1 VDPETLNLLQK
12 AIREGISSASWTMLI
27 TAVISAGFGAF
38 LGSYLQRKGEDLA
51 MNENFKEVKKQ
62 VTDLAQI
69 TEGIK
74 QRSAI
79 ELKEMDRIQAQHVF
93 VRELYAPSVRE
104 YSSEQAVGLRE
115 AYLLLFEPGSSLTY
129 SAGKHFEERLDLAIR
144 SVMQPFRK
152 HLGVLDEETHGKIY
166 SVQNYLLEL
175 KGKDP
180 EDVKKKMNEFLNLT
194 EEARKSV
201 KANKIAY
208 RLGLIDRPLKER
220 AEKE

>member
-1 VDPETLNLLQK
+1 LKLTNGNGYHPVNIVDPETLNLLQK

-51 MNENFKEVKKQ
+51 MNENFKEVNKQ

-74 QRSAI
+74 QRFAI

-129 SAGKHFEERLDLAIR
+129 SAGKHFEGDLLQIGASLTQLTRYTIPGMGPCR
-144 SVMQPFRK
+144 SSPVGQ
-152 HLGVLDEETHGKIY
+152 T
-166 SVQNYLLEL
+166 
-175 KGKDP
+175 
-180 EDVKKKMNEFLNLT
+180 
-194 EEARKSV
+194 
-201 KANKIAY
+201 
-208 RLGLIDRPLKER
+208 GL
-220 AEKE
+220 